1 MNLPQVT
8 RAQLAFGRFMRRLGA
23 DESGQDLVEYGLM
36 AAFIGIAGYLVL
48 MALGGDILN
57 TYQAWLNPTTGTPSL
72 WDPPAPSGGS

>member
-1 MNLPQVT
+1 MILLPAASV
-8 RAQLAFGRFMRRLGA
+8 LKLFGRFVRRIA
-23 DESGQDLVEYGLM
+23 NDESGQDLVEYGLM